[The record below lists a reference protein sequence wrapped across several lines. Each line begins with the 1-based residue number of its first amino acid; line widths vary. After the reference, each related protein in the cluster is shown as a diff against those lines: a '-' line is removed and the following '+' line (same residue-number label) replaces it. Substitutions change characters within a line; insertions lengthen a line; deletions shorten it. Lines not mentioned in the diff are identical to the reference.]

1 MHKTI
6 STIIRRS
13 KNGIAYLKIQIKQ
26 KIRILQNQEIIHV
39 FGDSHSLL
47 FQHELF
53 KIHYIGPATAYNL
66 GSEKS
71 SNNSWE
77 KMCNELKTIPN
88 HKSQR
93 IVLVFGEIDARIHIY
108 KIHKEKNIE
117 IDSVIENTVEQYI
130 ECINKLRSMFP
141 EFIFIVFNI
150 LPPGEQ
156 GNYYNYR
163 FYADRD
169 TRLKITRKLNEKLHE
184 IAKKNN
190 IQFVTLFDSLIDIH
204 GNRIKELIFD
214 DIHYSNKIVKYVIK
228 ELCA

>member
-1 MHKTI
+1 MQKAI
-6 STIIRRS
+6 STVIRKY
-13 KNGIAYLKIQIKQ
+13 KNGISYLKIQVKQ
-26 KIRILQNQEIIHV
+26 KIRILQNKEIIHV

-71 SNNSWE
+71 SNKSME
-77 KMCNELKTIPN
+77 KISNELKTIPN
-88 HKSQR
+88 NKPQK
-93 IVLVFGEIDARIHIY
+93 IVFVFGEIDARIHIY
-108 KIHKEKNIE
+108 KIHKEKNID
-117 IDSVIENTVEQYI
+117 IDSVIEKTSEQYI
-130 ECINKLRSMFP
+130 KCINKLRSMFP
-141 EFIFIVFNI
+141 EFTFIVFNV

-169 TRLKITRKLNEKLHE
+169 TRLKITRKLNEKLLE
-184 IAKKNN
+184 ITKKND
-190 IQFVTLFDSLIDIH
+190 IKFVTLFDALIDSQ